1 MIVKTF
7 IEPSPLDDFGLPVED
22 KSKNTVNLPS
32 SEHRKKLMGDV
43 NTCIARLGSNA
54 DAQDMNALSQVFN
67 SAETSIRKLLVD
79 NLNRNLSQQVQN
91 ELGRQVRK
99 MAANPTL
106 LGGFA

>member
-7 IEPSPLDDFGLPVED
+7 IEPSPIDDFGLPVED
-22 KSKNTVNLPS
+22 KSKKTVNLPS
-32 SEHRKKLMGDV
+32 SEHEKKLMDDV
-43 NTCIARLGSNA
+43 DACIARLGSNA
-54 DAQDMNALSQVFN
+54 DAQDMNALAQVFN

>member
-1 MIVKTF
+1 
-7 IEPSPLDDFGLPVED
+7 
-22 KSKNTVNLPS
+22 
-32 SEHRKKLMGDV
+32 
-43 NTCIARLGSNA
+43 
-54 DAQDMNALSQVFN
+54 
-67 SAETSIRKLLVD
+67 LLVD